1 VRTPATI
8 SFNLA
13 FSIGPWVRFPA
24 GAELLESDRVA
35 GMSITHDD
43 VLRAALQLP
52 ERERMLLAE
61 ELIESVPENE
71 GPAEW
76 NEPELLAV
84 LSAVTAE
91 TLNWRPTHPAPA
103 C

>member
-1 VRTPATI
+1 
-8 SFNLA
+8 
-13 FSIGPWVRFPA
+13 
-24 GAELLESDRVA
+24 
-35 GMSITHDD
+35 MSITHDD

-71 GPAEW
+71 GPDEL
-76 NEPELLAV
+76 NGPELLAV
-84 LSAVTAE
+84 LTAATAE
-91 TLNWRPTHPAPA
+91 TLTWLPGHSVPA

>member
-1 VRTPATI
+1 
-8 SFNLA
+8 
-13 FSIGPWVRFPA
+13 
-24 GAELLESDRVA
+24 
-35 GMSITHDD
+35 MSITHDD

-71 GPAEW
+71 GPRDW
-76 NEPELLAV
+76 SEPELLAV
-84 LSAVTAE
+84 LTAATAE
-91 TLNWRPTHPAPA
+91 SLTWLPTQPAPV

>member
-1 VRTPATI
+1 
-8 SFNLA
+8 
-13 FSIGPWVRFPA
+13 
-24 GAELLESDRVA
+24 
-35 GMSITHDD
+35 MSLNHDD

-52 ERERMLLAE
+52 ERDRMLLAE
-61 ELIESVPENE
+61 ELIDSVPENE

-84 LSAVTAE
+84 LKAATAE
-91 TLNWRPTHPAPA
+91 TLNWVPTQPGPT

>member
-1 VRTPATI
+1 
-8 SFNLA
+8 
-13 FSIGPWVRFPA
+13 
-24 GAELLESDRVA
+24 
-35 GMSITHDD
+35 MSITHDD

-71 GPAEW
+71 GLEDL
-76 NEPELLAV
+76 NGPELLAV
-84 LSAVTAE
+84 LTAATAE
-91 TLNWRPTHPAPA
+91 TLTWLPGHPAPV

>member
-1 VRTPATI
+1 MGTI
-8 SFNLA
+8 SSWRGSGRA
-13 FSIGPWVRFPA
+13 
-24 GAELLESDRVA
+24 DRVA
-35 GMSITHDD
+35 GMSITQDD
-43 VLRAALQLP
+43 VLRAAVQLS

-71 GPAEW
+71 GPEDW

-84 LSAVTAE
+84 LTAATAE
-91 TLNWRPTHPAPA
+91 TLSWLPRRPAPA